1 MRRVIP
7 QSIGIVAVVM
17 LFAAGSALAETDRGT
32 LVVAQ
37 QQKKKA
43 KPKPKPTEKPL
54 APSAPE
60 PALPAPPAPADGSAL
75 PKVQDANPKAKSEDP
90 NPDPKVLSALDE
102 FCTKWMGFLA
112 VRERDNRTKIK
123 WEKGTVGV
131 RGTFIGYSPDYEC
144 KLKKPPTA
152 KAVPVA
158 TIKYLE
164 FLYQQDGPTNSEAA
178 QTAPRVVEATE
189 VLEIFRYTGGKWVY

>member
-1 MRRVIP
+1 VRRVSP
-7 QSIGIVAVVM
+7 QSIVILAAIA
-17 LFAAGSALAETDRGT
+17 LFGAGSALAEADRGAM
-32 LVVAQ
+32 VVAQ
-37 QQKKKA
+37 KA
-43 KPKPKPTEKPL
+43 GAPT
-54 APSAPE
+54 AAD
-60 PALPAPPAPADGSAL
+60 PAVPPPAAPAGGSAL
-75 PKVQDANPKAKSEDP
+75 PKVQDASPKAKAEDP
-90 NPDPKVLSALDE
+90 NPDPKVLSGLEE

-112 VRERDNRTKIK
+112 VRERDNRAKIK
-123 WEKGTVGV
+123 WESAPVGV

-144 KLKKPPTA
+144 KLKKPPNP

-164 FLYQQDGPTNSEAA
+164 FLYQQDGPTNAEAA